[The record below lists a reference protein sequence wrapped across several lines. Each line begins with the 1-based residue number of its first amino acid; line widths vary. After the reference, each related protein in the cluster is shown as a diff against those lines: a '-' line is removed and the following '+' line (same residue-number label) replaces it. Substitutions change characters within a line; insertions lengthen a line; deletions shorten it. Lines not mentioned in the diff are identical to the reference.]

1 MSGGETGIRTLGTLS
16 RPTVFKTAAFDHSA
30 TSPLKAGS
38 KAKFDQRQV
47 ENGKSCRRLFSGLSM
62 TLQPRYDR
70 RERPQ
75 QAGIQNQQIGSGVRK
90 TKPLQARDKQMKRAI
105 ETRPG
110 PKRLAFLA
118 LSLTILAGCEEA
130 LGTAETAEKPDEN
143 ESKIELFPQTT
154 SESQR
159 DVEAPNVF
167 GVTEAGLWD
176 GRPSLGGIW
185 VAHPD
190 VTQPERVVIK
200 NTANN
205 KSVTGALFRRERNLP
220 GPALQVSSAAAEQLG
235 LLAGAP
241 TKLSVV
247 ALRREKIEEPPADE
261 TPQAEDSAEETVTA
275 SADTATDGQS
285 TGDPE
290 KPAKRKWWQKKET
303 AVAAAGTTAVV
314 ASAAG
319 SEDDAAADAD
329 TTSDSAEASTS
340 ASEQTETPAEKP
352 AKRKWWQKK
361 APAAAAAG
369 TAVAAADAATDGAEV
384 TAEAAASVSSPALS
398 DAPVEAPAEKPAKRK
413 WWQKKDPAAITETPL
428 DPIDGAAA
436 AIDATEATPAAA
448 AATTTATTQLS
459 KPFVQIG
466 TFSVEENANSA
477 AQKVRRNGMS
487 AVVRELKTANNTV
500 WRVLV
505 GPAATRAERKAIQK
519 DVKDLG
525 FKDAFTVS
533 D

>member
-1 MSGGETGIRTLGTLS
+1 
-16 RPTVFKTAAFDHSA
+16 
-30 TSPLKAGS
+30 
-38 KAKFDQRQV
+38 
-47 ENGKSCRRLFSGLSM
+47 
-62 TLQPRYDR
+62 
-70 RERPQ
+70 
-75 QAGIQNQQIGSGVRK
+75 
-90 TKPLQARDKQMKRAI
+90 MKRAI

-110 PKRLAFLA
+110 PKRLAYLA
-118 LSLTILAGCEEA
+118 LTLTILAGCEEA
-130 LGTAETAEKPDEN
+130 LGTAETAEKSQDN
-143 ESKIELFPQTT
+143 DGKIELIPQVT
-154 SESQR
+154 SGSQR
-159 DVEAPNVF
+159 DVEAPDVF
-167 GVTEAGLWD
+167 RVTEAGLWD

-190 VTQPERVVIK
+190 VNQPERVVIK

-235 LLAGAP
+235 LLAGSP

-247 ALRREKIEEPPADE
+247 ALRREKIEEPTAE
-261 TPQAEDSAEETVTA
+261 ESPQAEDVTAENETA
-275 SADTATDGQS
+275 SADTAADGQA

-290 KPAKRKWWQKKET
+290 KLAKRKWWQKKEP
-303 AVAAAGTTAVV
+303 AVAAAGTAAVV
-314 ASAAG
+314 ASA
-319 SEDDAAADAD
+319 SESEED
-329 TTSDSAEASTS
+329 TTAETETVSDSAQETAE
-340 ASEQTETPAEKP
+340 EQTEAPAEKP

-369 TAVAAADAATDGAEV
+369 TAAAATDAATDSAEV
-384 TAEAAASVSSPALS
+384 ATEAAAAVTSPALS

-413 WWQKKDPAAITETPL
+413 WWQKKDPAEITETPL
-428 DPIDGAAA
+428 DPIEGAAA

-448 AATTTATTQLS
+448 TAAAAATTASPLS

-466 TFSVEENANSA
+466 TFSVEDNANSA

>member
-1 MSGGETGIRTLGTLS
+1 
-16 RPTVFKTAAFDHSA
+16 
-30 TSPLKAGS
+30 
-38 KAKFDQRQV
+38 
-47 ENGKSCRRLFSGLSM
+47 
-62 TLQPRYDR
+62 
-70 RERPQ
+70 
-75 QAGIQNQQIGSGVRK
+75 
-90 TKPLQARDKQMKRAI
+90 MKRAI

-110 PKRLAFLA
+110 PKRLAYLA

-130 LGTAETAEKPDEN
+130 LGTAQSEEKPQDTAG
-143 ESKIELFPQTT
+143 KTELFPQVT
-154 SESQR
+154 SGKQR
-159 DVEAPNVF
+159 DIEAPDVF

-200 NTANN
+200 NTTNN
-205 KSVTGALFRRERNLP
+205 KTVTGALFRRERNLP

-235 LLAGAP
+235 LLAGSP

-247 ALRREKIEEPPADE
+247 ALRREKIEEAPPEEA
-261 TPQAEDSAEETVTA
+261 PQAEETTEETATA
-275 SADTATDGQS
+275 SADTATNSQA
-285 TGDPE
+285 TVDPE
-290 KPAKRKWWQKKET
+290 QPAKRKWWQKKET
-303 AVAAAGTTAVV
+303 AVAAAGTAAVA
-314 ASAAG
+314 ASASSSDDTQAESTDTQAESTDTS
-319 SEDDAAADAD
+319 SETDETATAADEQ
-329 TTSDSAEASTS
+329 AET
-340 ASEQTETPAEKP
+340 QAEKP

-369 TAVAAADAATDGAEV
+369 TAVAAADAATDSAEV
-384 TAEAAASVSSPALS
+384 ATEAAAVVPPPSLT
-398 DAPVEAPAEKPAKRK
+398 DAPVEAPAEQPAKRK

-428 DPIDGAAA
+428 DPIEGAAA
-436 AIDATEATPAAA
+436 AIDATETTPAAV
-448 AATTTATTQLS
+448 AATTSTTPLS

-466 TFSVEENANSA
+466 TFSVEANANSA